1 MKHAFTDKIIEILNK
16 HFDNEGEQIFQNSEL
31 LKYLNYKT
39 KSANRGSKSRGSF
52 GAIYSIYTLVE
63 DYCKSN
69 YQNRD
74 DYNKYEGAT
83 QNNLINR
90 QRELPFGR
98 KLQNHYFQNR
108 TNSEY
113 RKLSPLSEFDRIIIH
128 DQQNSKYWINE
139 NLLKIKLGKHSF
151 NIAEAVIDIVNCYI
165 DTKRSAFDNFIE
177 TCQKLISIENEQ
189 PKEIKTFILGLLEPN
204 IDARIFE
211 IVSYSILK
219 AKYNEESVF
228 FGFSEEAIEEENL
241 KLYKTGR
248 TNANDGGIDFVMK
261 PLGRFFQ
268 VTETTDVKK
277 YFLDIDKLEKF
288 PITFVVKSTDTIEN
302 LRTKI
307 KEGAEQQYSIEAIV
321 NKYIQSVEEI
331 INLEKL
337 KEAFE
342 IVEAKGKVNE
352 VLNEI
357 LIQSKVEFNYEEED
371 GDEENAND

>member
-1 MKHAFTDKIIEILNK
+1 MKHSFTEKIVAILTKYYKKN
-16 HFDNEGEQIFQNSEL
+16 GEQILQNSEL
-31 LKYLNYKT
+31 LKYINYKT

-63 DYCKSN
+63 DYCKNN
-69 YQNRD
+69 YHNRD

-83 QNNLINR
+83 QTNLINR

-139 NLLKIKLGKHSF
+139 NLLKIKIGKKNF
-151 NIAEAVIDIVNCYI
+151 NIAEAVIEIIDSYI

-177 TCQKLISIENEQ
+177 TCQRLMDIESEQ
-189 PKEIKTFILGLLEPN
+189 PDEIRAFILGLLEPH

-219 AKYNEESVF
+219 AKFNEETVF
-228 FGFSEEAIEEENL
+228 FGFSEDTIEEENL
-241 KLYKTGR
+241 KLFKTGR

-288 PITFVVKSTDTIEN
+288 PITFVVKSNDSIEN
-302 LRTKI
+302 LRQRI
-307 KEGAEQQYSIEAIV
+307 KEGAIQQYSIDSIV
-321 NKYIQSVEEI
+321 NKYVQSVEEI
-331 INLEKL
+331 INLDKL

-342 IVEAKGKVNE
+342 IVEDKGKVND

-357 LIQSKVEFNYEEED
+357 LKQSKVEFNYEEDED
-371 GDEENAND
+371 DESIE

>member
-1 MKHAFTDKIIEILNK
+1 MKHAFTDRILDILAK
-16 HFDNEGEQIFQNSEL
+16 HFNKDSEQVFQSSEL

-52 GAIYSIYTLVE
+52 GVIYSIYTLVE
-63 DYCKSN
+63 DYYKN
-69 YQNRD
+69 NFHKQD
-74 DYNKYEGAT
+74 GYNKYEGAIQT
-83 QNNLINR
+83 NLINR

-113 RKLSPLSEFDRIIIH
+113 RKLSPLSEFERIIIH

-139 NLLKIKLGKHSF
+139 NLLKVKIGEVNY
-151 NIAEAVIDIVNCYI
+151 NITEAVIEIVNAYI
-165 DTKRSAFDNFIE
+165 ETKRSSFDNFIE
-177 TCQKLISIENEQ
+177 TCQKLIHIEIEQ
-189 PKEIKTFILGLLEPN
+189 PQEIKEFILGLLEPN

-219 AKYNEESVF
+219 AKFNEESVF
-228 FGFSEEAIEEENL
+228 FGFSEDSISEENL
-241 KLYKTGR
+241 KLFKTGR

-288 PITFVVKSTDTIEN
+288 PITFVVKSNDSIEN
-302 LRTKI
+302 LLKKI
-307 KEGAEQQYSIEAIV
+307 KEGAEQQYSIETIV
-321 NKYIQSVEEI
+321 NKYVQSVEEI

-342 IVEAKGKVNE
+342 IVEAKGKVND

-357 LIQSKVEFNYEEED
+357 LKQSKVEFNYEEDE
-371 GDEENAND
+371 DEEEVE